1 MKYLIILLFPLLI
14 FAQTEY
20 SEAPSFELES
30 IEGETV
36 VLDSLLKKGPVF
48 MSFWALWCK
57 QCIKELD
64 AFLEYYNEFKE
75 RGLIG
80 LAISEDGARFKAR
93 VKSFAKSHRW
103 TYTTLYDPDGEVKDL
118 FNVRAIP
125 VSFIIT
131 QDKKIVF
138 EHQGYKKGDELHLK
152 DTLEVLL
159 PPDTTKIDTSEE
171 GGCEE

>member
-1 MKYLIILLFPLLI
+1 MSRLLPLLLPLLLF
-14 FAQTEY
+14 AQSEFT
-20 SEAPSFELES
+20 EAPSFELES
-30 IEGETV
+30 IDGEIV
-36 VLDSLLKKGPVF
+36 SLDSLLKRGPVY

-64 AFLEYYNEFKE
+64 AFLPYYNEFRK

-103 TYTTLYDPDGEVKDL
+103 TYITLYDPDGEVKEL

-125 VSFIIT
+125 VTFIIT
-131 QDKKIVF
+131 QDKRIVF

-159 PPDTTKIDTSEE
+159 PEADTTKE
-171 GGCEE
+171 GGCGE